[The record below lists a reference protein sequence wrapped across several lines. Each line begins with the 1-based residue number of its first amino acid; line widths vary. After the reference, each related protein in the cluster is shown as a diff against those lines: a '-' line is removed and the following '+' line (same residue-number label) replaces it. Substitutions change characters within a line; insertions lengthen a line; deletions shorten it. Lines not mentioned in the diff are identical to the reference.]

1 MNDLKNFD
9 YWHRLVSYTFFYI
22 LAGTLMMALFQ
33 LAIIIEYGNFNFIAE
48 ASNIIKSITTGAQ
61 GSGKMFAVFIAPFF
75 LLGLVCW
82 LLPWKLPI
90 QLLSRFLSYIGLII
104 LTLSFIISFV
114 NFFYYQPYQR
124 NIDHFIFEAQ
134 NENFGDLYQYLKGEF
149 PLTLLVFFLLLGI
162 VLLFYLHKLLI
173 HWSHH
178 KLYLRKWYSK
188 TIYTIAVFCL
198 FVIFARGSLR
208 PSIVYSFI
216 EDAEIT
222 NNNLLNYSATNGVV
236 ALYVAYEENKDLS
249 TLTKIDLTEAIASFQ
264 LLYPDV
270 AVSSENLKEKLYKK
284 TSNLTDQPKPHLVF
298 VLMES
303 WSTQLLK
310 FHNKDNLNFLGSLEA
325 HLKEDYFFKNFLSM
339 TQGTHTSMQFL
350 LTNYSGIDLTHS
362 KYDKIILDSSIPKF
376 LEKQG
381 YQTIFVT
388 SGRKDWHRMGDLL
401 TSLGFDEILGWN
413 DFKEIYPDAD
423 SNFYGGYEET
433 VYDYIL
439 KRLQTQKKDKPLFIF
454 FLTTNNHIPYHMPSH
469 YKPYPL
475 EKVPQEMQKIL
486 SDEERVRK
494 TYKTYQYTS
503 ETLGQFVS
511 AIKKDTSLKNKVVIA
526 GTGDH
531 FTRGLFSYTA
541 SESDIF
547 GNFSVPFYLYLPLAY
562 RKNVTYDK
570 ERIGSHRDVFP
581 TIFENI
587 FSNVKY
593 FASGNNLLAKN
604 QSQALAINHNFLITK
619 QGAVLLGVN
628 PVYYKW
634 QDQVGGK
641 LVRNM
646 VICS

>member
-1 MNDLKNFD
+1 
-9 YWHRLVSYTFFYI
+9 
-22 LAGTLMMALFQ
+22 
-33 LAIIIEYGNFNFIAE
+33 
-48 ASNIIKSITTGAQ
+48 
-61 GSGKMFAVFIAPFF
+61 
-75 LLGLVCW
+75 
-82 LLPWKLPI
+82 
-90 QLLSRFLSYIGLII
+90 
-104 LTLSFIISFV
+104 
-114 NFFYYQPYQR
+114 
-124 NIDHFIFEAQ
+124 
-134 NENFGDLYQYLKGEF
+134 
-149 PLTLLVFFLLLGI
+149 
-162 VLLFYLHKLLI
+162 
-173 HWSHH
+173 
-178 KLYLRKWYSK
+178 
-188 TIYTIAVFCL
+188 
-198 FVIFARGSLR
+198 
-208 PSIVYSFI
+208 
-216 EDAEIT
+216 
-222 NNNLLNYSATNGVV
+222 
-236 ALYVAYEENKDLS
+236 
-249 TLTKIDLTEAIASFQ
+249 
-264 LLYPDV
+264 
-270 AVSSENLKEKLYKK
+270 
-284 TSNLTDQPKPHLVF
+284 
-298 VLMES
+298 MES

-593 FASGNNLLAKN
+593 FASGNNLL
-604 QSQALAINHNFLITK
+604 SQEDEKSFAFNSFFVMSTEGAVFLQEKPIYYRWIDKPASQVERIESTKLLENLYQKQQAFQKILNWHFLEQINHSFIE
-619 QGAVLLGVN
+619 
-628 PVYYKW
+628 
-634 QDQVGGK
+634 
-641 LVRNM
+641 
-646 VICS
+646 